1 MINIEIYLSNLR
13 QLEDQYLDLIS
24 TFETHDDWVDFIANK
39 LQEFANE
46 VRSLSDNIDESK

>member
-1 MINIEIYLSNLR
+1 MINIEIYLSNLK
-13 QLEDQYLDLIS
+13 QLEDQFRNQNS

-46 VRSLSDNIDESK
+46 KRSLSDNIDESK

>member
-13 QLEDQYLDLIS
+13 QLEDQFRNEKS

-39 LQEFANE
+39 LQKFANE
-46 VRSLSDNIDESK
+46 VRIVVDNIYESK

>member
-46 VRSLSDNIDESK
+46 VRRLSDNIDESK

>member
-13 QLEDQYLDLIS
+13 QLEDQHADLIS

-46 VRSLSDNIDESK
+46 KRSLVDNIDESK

>member
-1 MINIEIYLSNLR
+1 MINIEIYLSNLK
-13 QLEDQYLDLIS
+13 QLEDQFRNEKS

-46 VRSLSDNIDESK
+46 VRIVFDNITVTK

>member
-13 QLEDQYLDLIS
+13 QLEDQHADLIS

-46 VRSLSDNIDESK
+46 KRSRSDNIDESK